1 VRTPCEQLVR
11 CSNAIHSTN
20 DIHNMVYSSLQFEF
34 AMPTAA
40 CIQLGLRILVFLG
53 DSSTDICTTTLGS
66 YKYCTVRTCWLSPA
80 FSAGS
85 CGLLKLIGTARLS
98 IRSSI
103 VEFLAARTARPGHHR
118 IMHASRCS
126 QKPKP
131 KQTNTYLV
139 QLYSTTPVVP
149 PATG

>member
-1 VRTPCEQLVR
+1 MRYIVLTTYTTW
-11 CSNAIHSTN
+11 STAL
-20 DIHNMVYSSLQFEF
+20 YSLEF

-131 KQTNTYLV
+131 KQTNTYELV
-139 QLYSTTPVVP
+139 PRTAVQYYACST
-149 PATG
+149 AGHRG